1 MTYKTKITIEGLL
14 KMPINPTET
23 FQQLRPNT
31 DRYWSWG
38 VSKRINLM
46 NKALILKVSGHL
58 FKGYVVIALD
68 YNDTYN
74 VHLVT
79 THGNISK
86 SIENVYCDE
95 LAEVIDNH
103 IERIPEYKEGVS
115 IMKLTVQTF

>member
-14 KMPINPTET
+14 KMLINPTET

-38 VSKRINLM
+38 VSTRINFM
-46 NKALILKVSGHL
+46 DKALILKVNGHL

-68 YNDTYN
+68 YSDTYN

-95 LAEVIDNH
+95 LAEVIDNN
-103 IERIPEYKEGVS
+103 IERIPEYKEGVTVME
-115 IMKLTVQTF
+115 IKVQTI

>member
-14 KMPINPTET
+14 IMMINPSET

-38 VSKRINLM
+38 VSTRINFM
-46 NKALILKVSGHL
+46 DKALILKVNGHL

-68 YNDTYN
+68 YSDTYN

-95 LAEVIDNH
+95 LAEVIDNN
-103 IERIPEYKEGVS
+103 IERIPEYKEGVTVME
-115 IMKLTVQTF
+115 IKVQTI